1 MRGKRARNSLGN
13 QAANPADFRFHCNEA
28 PAVSPFALLPPPGV
42 RFPAPFAGWP
52 GPRAAWIKRRA
63 ASLGPPTHGPGWR
76 ARWPSP
82 DVQALSVSFEWPPLR
97 GPQLQPPVV
106 CLGSGILQTTPTERR
121 AAGGDRPR
129 SGGSVKLRRIARR
142 TALPACFA
150 PASRAHCAEMR
161 EWIRAWT
168 EAVETFVLE
177 VIFEQRRGTWAA
189 MVRAALFAFSKIFQ
203 VAVKVRRFLYNRRL
217 LRDSTLGVQVIA
229 IGNLTVGGTGKT
241 PVVEKFARELQNQGR
256 TVAILSR
263 GYRSKPPPLTR
274 RMWNKLL
281 LRDDTTPPRVVSDGK
296 SLLLDSETAGDEPYM
311 LASNLKD
318 VVVLV
323 DKDRVKSGRYA
334 IEKFGCD
341 TLLLDDGFQ
350 YWKLAGRRRD
360 IVLIDF
366 QQPFGNE
373 HLLPRG
379 TLREPPSHLSRAST
393 IFITKS
399 DGATAELRARIGK
412 YNPSASIIECVHHPL
427 YFEDVFTGEQCGL
440 DLIKGRKVA
449 SLSGIAQPES
459 FEKSLVKQGAELVYS
474 KRFADHHRFT
484 QQEVLNAVNRSKKRQ
499 ATAII
504 TTQKD
509 AVRFPKID
517 RRDLPIYF
525 MRVEIKI
532 LSGAK
537 DFNDCVRQICFR

>member
-1 MRGKRARNSLGN
+1 
-13 QAANPADFRFHCNEA
+13 
-28 PAVSPFALLPPPGV
+28 
-42 RFPAPFAGWP
+42 
-52 GPRAAWIKRRA
+52 
-63 ASLGPPTHGPGWR
+63 
-76 ARWPSP
+76 
-82 DVQALSVSFEWPPLR
+82 
-97 GPQLQPPVV
+97 
-106 CLGSGILQTTPTERR
+106 
-121 AAGGDRPR
+121 
-129 SGGSVKLRRIARR
+129 
-142 TALPACFA
+142 
-150 PASRAHCAEMR
+150 MR
-161 EWIRAWT
+161 ETLRVWI
-168 EAVETFVLE
+168 EAIETFGLE
-177 VIFEQRRGTWAA
+177 VILEERRDK
-189 MVRAALFAFSKIFQ
+189 RAAVVRFLLLLVSKAFAVIIKI
-203 VAVKVRRFLYNRRL
+203 RRFLYNVRI

-263 GYRSKPPPLTR
+263 GYRSKPPPLTTR
-274 RMWNKLL
+274 VVNKLL
-281 LRDDTTPPRVVSDGK
+281 LREDQTPPRVVSDGK

-311 LASNLKD
+311 LASNLRD
-318 VVVLV
+318 VIVLV
-323 DKDRVKSGRYA
+323 DKDRVKAGRYA

-360 IVLIDF
+360 IVLIDC
-366 QQPFGNE
+366 QQPFGHNE
-373 HLLPRG
+373 KLLPRG
-379 TLREPPSHLSRAST
+379 TLREPPSHLARANT

-399 DGATAELRARIGK
+399 DGNTSRLRARIARH
-412 YNPSASIIECVHHPL
+412 NPAAGIIECIHAPL
-427 YFEDVFTGEQCGL
+427 YFEDVFTGEQHGL
-440 DLIKGRKVA
+440 EWIKGRQIA

-459 FEKSLVKQGAELVYS
+459 FEKGLVNIGGVLVYS

-484 QQEVLNAVNRSKKRQ
+484 QQEVLNVVNRSKKRE

-525 MRVEIKI
+525 MRVEISI
-532 LSGAK
+532 ISGAK